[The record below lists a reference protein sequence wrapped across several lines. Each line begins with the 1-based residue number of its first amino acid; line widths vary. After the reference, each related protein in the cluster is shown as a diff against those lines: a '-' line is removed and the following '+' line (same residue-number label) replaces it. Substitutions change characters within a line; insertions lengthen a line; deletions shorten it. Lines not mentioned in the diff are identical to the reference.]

1 MTRRYRSRVGPKGQ
15 DVVAEPLK
23 EKEIREGCH
32 VGAALHREKGSDLP
46 RLGGRPP
53 QRAQKDGEGDRE
65 DMDTFDLETAE
76 KAGGLFKL
84 VTQGG
89 LGHKD

>member
-15 DVVAEPLK
+15 DVIAEPLK

-46 RLGGRPP
+46 RLGEWP

-65 DMDTFDLETAE
+65 DMATFHLEMAE